1 MANPPKPPNRRS
13 RKSATGPEFRSVEV
27 APVAQ
32 PDLPD
37 RGVPWSPATR
47 EFWNALGE
55 SELSADFNGADWL
68 MLRIAAVIHEEI
80 MVDQRTTR
88 VDQFMKIMDRF
99 PFTPRD
105 RQALRIQTLTGDD
118 LQRKIEKPLA
128 DKAVEEKKKSYGGLR
143 AVG

>member
-1 MANPPKPPNRRS
+1 
-13 RKSATGPEFRSVEV
+13 
-27 APVAQ
+27 
-32 PDLPD
+32 
-37 RGVPWSPATR
+37 
-47 EFWNALGE
+47 
-55 SELSADFNGADWL
+55 